1 MVDMKE
7 GLYIKKMMES
17 KYGKIIGNKPKEL
30 AFERY

>member
-17 KYGKIIGNKPKEL
+17 KYGKIIGKQTKG
-30 AFERY
+30 ACI